1 MVKCDIF
8 SDRQENDFEKKTTNQ
23 NKQKQTLI
31 TWECCKHAA
40 EVGCAKSYQNLELRV
55 ENRLLKKQSAQVWQF
70 GWDLG
75 SPLVLF
81 VVFFNTRKIWIY
93 YPCCQNSLTT
103 SLPAHTTSWVVH
115 LAQISLSGFLV
126 IFFFKHFSILKRTD
140 WEDLFFACKQFSP
153 TVACEL

>member
-1 MVKCDIF
+1 M
-8 SDRQENDFEKKTTNQ
+8 
-23 NKQKQTLI
+23 
-31 TWECCKHAA
+31 
-40 EVGCAKSYQNLELRV
+40 

-115 LAQISLSGFLV
+115 LAQISLSGFFV